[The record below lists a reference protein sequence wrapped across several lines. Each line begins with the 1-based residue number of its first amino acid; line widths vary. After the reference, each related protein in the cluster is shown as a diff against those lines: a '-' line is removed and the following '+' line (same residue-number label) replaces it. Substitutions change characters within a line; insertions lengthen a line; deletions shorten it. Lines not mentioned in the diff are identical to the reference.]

1 MKNRLRNWR
10 SIIKRKDYNKTSW
23 YRLNSPMNVL
33 WLLQD
38 TIGFFFFGLLW
49 QFVGGMLCSWSNYF
63 TLAVPLSVL
72 EPTYL
77 RLVVGIFLKKL
88 LLTDLVFVFSKFLVA
103 SYSSPSLNE
112 TENEKFLSW
121 WRWTDQAT
129 KYFETRKEDW
139 LKELFLKKNASL
151 NPGETAM
158 D

>member
-1 MKNRLRNWR
+1 M
-10 SIIKRKDYNKTSW
+10 SFGYCKTQLDS
-23 YRLNSPMNVL
+23 
-33 WLLQD
+33 
-38 TIGFFFFGLLW
+38 FFFGLLW

-112 TENEKFLSW
+112 TEDEKFLSW

-139 LKELFLKKNASL
+139 LKELFLRKMPLSTQEKLQWTSIPSRESHRAPSFSVLLDQNMLDS
-151 NPGETAM
+151 
-158 D
+158 